1 MIVTVITPPDPI
13 LSVEEARRMIPGLIS
28 DSDDQ
33 VSVMIAMACS
43 QIEPPTSRLGRAFGV
58 QTLDVALDRFP
69 VGALRLPYPP
79 VQSVISISYRTDD
92 GIILMPAED
101 YAVSGNCI
109 SPVGIWPCVR
119 PVPGAIVVRMVCGSG
134 AEDPALM
141 PAKQAV
147 ALMMMDIKSLTRSDA
162 VVSRKR
168 IDGVGEWEYAVG
180 SYFGQPLRDAI
191 ARLLA
196 RYRVSPL

>member
-13 LSVEEARRMIPGLIS
+13 LSVYEARRMIPGLS
-28 DSDDQ
+28 ADSDDQ
-33 VSVMIAMACS
+33 IAFMIALACS
-43 QIEPPTSRLGRAFGV
+43 QIEPPTSHLGRAFGM
-58 QTLDVALDRFP
+58 QTLDVALDFFP
-69 VGALRLPYPP
+69 VGSLRLPYPP
-79 VQSVISISYRTDD
+79 VQSVTSISYRTAD

-101 YAVSGNCI
+101 YAVSGNRI
-109 SPVGIWPCVR
+109 SPVGIWPCAS
-119 PVPGAIVVRMVCGSG
+119 PVPGAIVVRMVCGFRTG
-134 AEDPALM
+134 DPALM

-147 ALMMMDIKSLTRSDA
+147 ALMLHDIKSLTRSDA